1 MPLDSNSRR
10 KTFMDDE
17 HRASEIA
24 KVKKRGNFIVRQEL
38 SNLTLECNFT
48 TAITCNIVLFI
59 IFLIL
64 GFPIYNSAAQS
75 IEYSFDYTNW

>member
-1 MPLDSNSRR
+1 MKIDSNRR
-10 KTFMDDE
+10 KAFMEDE

-24 KVKKRGNFIVRQEL
+24 KVKKRGNFLLRQDI

-64 GFPIYNSAAQS
+64 GFPIYNSAARS
-75 IEYSFDYTNW
+75 IEYSLDYSNW